1 MLLKISNLRM
11 TLEELRQL
19 VLDLGVRVL
28 GQHAHLDF
36 LLAVVVAQHLEHVVA
51 HVDAGGLVDPTE
63 VIRRFKTSTQFR
75 GQMVNPL
82 INGMRGAEHRT
93 MVSILA
99 SGPSCPG
106 FESQCSRIFFRGIIV
121 DFAEVNQFD
130 QNHLVL
136 ATGKF
141 VILP

>member
-1 MLLKISNLRM
+1 M

-63 VIRRFKTSTQFR
+63 VSQVIRNLKSFTKRAVTSW
-75 GQMVNPL
+75 N
-82 INGMRGAEHRT
+82 
-93 MVSILA
+93 S
-99 SGPSCPG
+99 
-106 FESQCSRIFFRGIIV
+106 FEKA
-121 DFAEVNQFD
+121 DK
-130 QNHLVL
+130 L
-136 ATGKF
+136 T
-141 VILP
+141 